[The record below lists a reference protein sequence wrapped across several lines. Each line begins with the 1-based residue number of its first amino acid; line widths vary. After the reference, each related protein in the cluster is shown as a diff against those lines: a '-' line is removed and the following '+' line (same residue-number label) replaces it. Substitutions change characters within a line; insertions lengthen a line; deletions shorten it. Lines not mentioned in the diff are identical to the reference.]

1 VGQNPK
7 PVPLVVGANIGSSQH
22 SPAAVI
28 PERGQIT
35 EDNAEPPSKQSW
47 TVFHE
52 REARSNFANDAR
64 HVGPQAAALSGDT
77 CAFSG
82 NADVLTGETARY
94 HVNKSAP
101 WLAVKGAN
109 VIPNRERR
117 EKAVILSGAQNA
129 CGVLSDFNCDDS
141 SPSEQLAAEYC
152 ATSARE

>member
-1 VGQNPK
+1 VI
-7 PVPLVVGANIGSSQH
+7 GANIGRSQH
-22 SPAAVI
+22 SPPAAI

-35 EDNAEPPSKQSW
+35 EDNSESPSKESW

-52 REARSNFANDAR
+52 SEARSYFANDAR
-64 HVGPQAAALSGDT
+64 HVGPQAGALAGDSF
-77 CAFSG
+77 AFSG

-101 WLAVKGAN
+101 RLAVKGAN

-129 CGVLSDFNCDDS
+129 CGVLSDFNCNDS